1 MRPFPDKASRIN
13 TLEYLRHGNN
23 TACNIVWLQAL
34 SRRIVECCSRSRNQG
49 QGQVI
54 RFHRYFWIW
63 LLVLALDTCFWHNSL
78 HNSTGAETGI
88 FHDDVIKWKHF
99 RVTAPLCGKFIGHWW
114 IPLHESQWRGALMFS
129 LICAWTN
136 GCTNNRY
143 TVDLRRHRPHYD
155 VIVMS
160 FRNISHINM
169 FLNALKCKNLNKCYR
184 RLGGNIYETLL
195 LSNIQTLT

>member
-13 TLEYLRHGNN
+13 NLESLRHGNN
-23 TACNIVWLQAL
+23 TTCNIVWLQAL

-88 FHDDVIKWKHF
+88 FHDDVITMETFPRYCPFMREIHWSLVNPPSRKP
-99 RVTAPLCGKFIGHWW
+99 VTWSFDV
-114 IPLHESQWRGALMFS
+114 FF
-129 LICAWTN
+129 
-136 GCTNNRY
+136 
-143 TVDLRRHRPHYD
+143 DLRLNKRLHKQSRHRWFEMPSPSLWRHCN
-155 VIVMS
+155 VM
-160 FRNISHINM
+160 
-169 FLNALKCKNLNKCYR
+169 
-184 RLGGNIYETLL
+184 
-195 LSNIQTLT
+195 